1 MEKQYLCLNKNNMIM
16 CKGTVDMIKAYL
28 KQIDLDY
35 IDYYYVHIIDNNEV
49 FSDFNIIKMRD
60 IDLYLLEG
68 QYQIIKSELKEEK
81 QPLEYMTKKI
91 QENINSNI
99 FSENSKNI
107 MKNILKE
114 LDVIKAE
121 HSEYLKG
128 YFNID
133 KTSLINLTLAIYE
146 DREKSNLPNKPNL

>member
-1 MEKQYLCLNKNNMIM
+1 MKQYLCLNKNNMIL
-16 CKGTVDMIKAYL
+16 CKGTIEMIKPYL
-28 KQIDLDY
+28 AQMDLDY
-35 IDYYYVHIIDNNEV
+35 IDYYYVEIIDTNEV

-60 IDLYLLEG
+60 IDLYLLEA

-81 QPLEYMTKKI
+81 YPLEYMTKKL
-91 QENINSNI
+91 QENINSNV
-99 FSENSKNI
+99 FSKKSKDI

-128 YFNID
+128 YFNVD
-133 KTSLINLTLAIYE
+133 KESLVNLTLAIYD

>member
-1 MEKQYLCLNKNNMIM
+1 
-16 CKGTVDMIKAYL
+16 
-28 KQIDLDY
+28 
-35 IDYYYVHIIDNNEV
+35 
-49 FSDFNIIKMRD
+49 
-60 IDLYLLEG
+60 
-68 QYQIIKSELKEEK
+68 
-81 QPLEYMTKKI
+81 MTKKI

-133 KTSLINLTLAIYE
+133 KTSLVNLTLAIYE

>member
-1 MEKQYLCLNKNNMIM
+1 MEKQYLCLNKNNMIL
-16 CKGTVDMIKAYL
+16 CKGTIDMIKAYL

-49 FSDFNIIKMRD
+49 FSDFNIMHMK
-60 IDLYLLEG
+60 
-68 QYQIIKSELKEEK
+68 ELMAKRKEK

>member
-1 MEKQYLCLNKNNMIM
+1 MSKQYLCLNTNNMVL
-16 CKGTVDMIKAYL
+16 CKGNIEMIKSYL
-28 KQIDLDY
+28 TQLDLDY
-35 IDYYYVHIIDNNEV
+35 IDFYYVPIIDNNEI
-49 FSDFNIIKMRD
+49 FTDFNIIKMRD

-81 QPLEYMTKKI
+81 YPLEYMTKKL

-99 FSENSKNI
+99 FSEKSKDI
-107 MKNILKE
+107 MKNIIKE
-114 LDVIKAE
+114 LDIIKSE

-133 KTSLINLTLAIYE
+133 KTSLVNLTLAIYD
-146 DREKSNLPNKPNL
+146 DRDKSNLPNEVWF